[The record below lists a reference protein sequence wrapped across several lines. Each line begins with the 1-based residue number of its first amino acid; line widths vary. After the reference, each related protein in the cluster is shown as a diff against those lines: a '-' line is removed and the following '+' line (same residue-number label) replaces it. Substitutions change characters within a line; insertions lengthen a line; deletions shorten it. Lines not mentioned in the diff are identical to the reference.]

1 MTSRLMAIVITVVL
15 FVEILRGKRPRY
27 LLTLSAGGLM
37 VLAVLLGAMGSPAA
51 ALEALSLDSLF
62 STQFWFA
69 HGGVTELNVGINWS
83 TLLFLAGMM
92 VMAEG
97 MSEAGFFDWVC
108 LRLARAL
115 GFRPMALMLCFMILA
130 ALLSMFVD
138 SITVILFLVVATV
151 RLAHFLQFDPVPVI
165 IGEIFAANLGGA
177 ATMSGD
183 PPNII
188 IGTSLGLSFWDFLRN
203 NGVICLVGLGVVLV
217 YFYLCFRKK
226 LKNAGGDPDPALW
239 ETDPDDAIPDREI
252 FRWSVGIFVGVILLI
267 ATHTVTSLT
276 MPTIGLLAAAAALA
290 NARYPRGLLKQV
302 DWKTIG
308 FIIGL
313 FLTVSGLEQTGVLDG
328 LAQFLAA
335 LGGGSHA
342 RMVVVLIWFTAI
354 TSAFVDNIPM
364 ATVMVPVLL
373 SLSDTMGMDLQ
384 TITWTVS
391 KGTDIGG
398 IATPIGA
405 SANVTG
411 VTLAA
416 KEGHPIGWKRYC
428 KYAMPAAILVLLL
441 SMTMILT
448 LH

>member
-1 MTSRLMAIVITVVL
+1 
-15 FVEILRGKRPRY
+15 
-27 LLTLSAGGLM
+27 M

-69 HGGVTELNVGINWS
+69 HGGGH
-83 TLLFLAGMM
+83 G
-92 VMAEG
+92 AERG
-97 MSEAGFFDWVC
+97 HQLEHRPLPGRDDGHGRGHERGGFFDWVC

-226 LKNAGGDPDPALW
+226 LKKRGSPDPALW
-239 ETDPDDAIPDREI
+239 GDR
-252 FRWSVGIFVGVILLI
+252 
-267 ATHTVTSLT
+267 
-276 MPTIGLLAAAAALA
+276 
-290 NARYPRGLLKQV
+290 PR
-302 DWKTIG
+302 
-308 FIIGL
+308 
-313 FLTVSGLEQTGVLDG
+313 
-328 LAQFLAA
+328 
-335 LGGGSHA
+335 
-342 RMVVVLIWFTAI
+342 
-354 TSAFVDNIPM
+354 
-364 ATVMVPVLL
+364 
-373 SLSDTMGMDLQ
+373 
-384 TITWTVS
+384 
-391 KGTDIGG
+391 
-398 IATPIGA
+398 
-405 SANVTG
+405 
-411 VTLAA
+411 
-416 KEGHPIGWKRYC
+416 
-428 KYAMPAAILVLLL
+428 
-441 SMTMILT
+441 
-448 LH
+448 